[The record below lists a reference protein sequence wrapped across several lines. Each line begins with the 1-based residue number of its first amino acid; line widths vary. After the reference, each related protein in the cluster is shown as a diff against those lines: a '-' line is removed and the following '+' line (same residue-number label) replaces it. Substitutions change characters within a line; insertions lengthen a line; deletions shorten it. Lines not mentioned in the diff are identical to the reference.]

1 MSASQHS
8 EHAQD
13 ASSWPQ
19 SVLLVGCGKVGTR
32 LGQQLVQTGAD
43 VFALRRDTDSL
54 PSTFTTLAIDLL
66 EPIQQ
71 TLPYV
76 DAMVITLT
84 PGMQDAAGNSGYLT
98 ALQHVAQALSSIPP
112 RVIFVSSTRVFEGY
126 AADHIVT
133 EDDPPV
139 PGSQRG
145 ETLVEGEQLATELFD
160 AHIVRP
166 AGIYGPG
173 RQMLLRKVQQHEPV
187 QYARRTNRI
196 HETDL
201 VNALHYMLTADT
213 PPAVLHAVD
222 QAPATLAGDIVT
234 HLADRLG
241 VEPPPAIEPAETSGK
256 TLSGALLT
264 NLLGTL
270 EYPTFVEGYD
280 QMLERVTHLE

>member
-1 MSASQHS
+1 
-8 EHAQD
+8 
-13 ASSWPQ
+13 
-19 SVLLVGCGKVGTR
+19 
-32 LGQQLVQTGAD
+32 
-43 VFALRRDTDSL
+43 
-54 PSTFTTLAIDLL
+54 
-66 EPIQQ
+66 
-71 TLPYV
+71 
-76 DAMVITLT
+76 
-84 PGMQDAAGNSGYLT
+84 
-98 ALQHVAQALSSIPP
+98 
-112 RVIFVSSTRVFEGY
+112 
-126 AADHIVT
+126 
-133 EDDPPV
+133 PV

-241 VEPPPAIEPAETSGK
+241 VEPPPA
-256 TLSGALLT
+256 
-264 NLLGTL
+264 
-270 EYPTFVEGYD
+270 
-280 QMLERVTHLE
+280 